1 MENLTWKK
9 LEKIPLHVV
18 EVLRVFG
25 LQAFCR
31 GINYLRTY
39 KKDPLLYLRVSF
51 CSALK
56 CVGLKIAEVV
66 MDGVLL
72 TNGGLS
78 D

>member
-1 MENLTWKK
+1 MEKAGENRSTRSGGAACIW
-9 LEKIPLHVV
+9 PP
-18 EVLRVFG
+18 G
-25 LQAFCR
+25 FCR